1 MGYLGINP
9 SRLSPAGLA
18 ASFGLNP
25 AALHLALALLRAAD
39 SPRPEEQQAEAV
51 TWKASQGWCAEAA
64 RVTNFHLLFAKANHM
79 PHTASQGQVCTLC
92 VDTRGEKN

>member
-1 MGYLGINP
+1 MGYPGINP

-18 ASFGLNP
+18 ASFGLDP
-25 AALHLALALLRAAD
+25 AVLHLALILLRAAD

-51 TWKASQGWCAEAA
+51 THKASQGWCAEAA
-64 RVTNFHLLFAKANHM
+64 RVTNFRLLFAKANHA
-79 PHTASQGQVCTLC
+79 PHAALQGRVSALR